1 MLFLGINNNNMDK
14 KERQISDEVN
24 SNLEQISMSRQIG
37 LNSRRQGADEIN
49 RMFGTNIT
57 VNYNPELEQLYNV
70 MVFGQAE
77 DIENVSR
84 ETSESEVNLDE

>member
-1 MLFLGINNNNMDK
+1 MDK

>member
-84 ETSESEVNLDE
+84 ETPESEVNLDE

>member
-1 MLFLGINNNNMDK
+1 
-14 KERQISDEVN
+14 
-24 SNLEQISMSRQIG
+24 MSRQIG